1 MTKFRYMLAPLE
13 DFTGPSFRTLCYRHG
28 ADLTFTEMTR
38 TGALLRQN
46 KSTWQK
52 ILFNDDTPTQI
63 QLLINNEKILSE
75 FLKDFEPNKGFKGFN
90 FNFGCPSPKM
100 IQVGLGCA
108 MIKRIQKS
116 NTLVKT
122 VRDHGYP
129 VSIKMRLGMNR
140 FEKEKKA
147 YLNMIE
153 NVDADFFVVH
163 ARHGGQTYSDKPD
176 WTVFTECVKTG
187 KEIIANGDIKNK
199 EDVSKIREYDVKG
212 VMIGRSAIINPAI
225 FAELK
230 DEKIPTSQELKEEFL
245 EIAKSYNAQSK
256 HVDNIL
262 KFLSK
267 NNLKNEIKER

>member
-1 MTKFRYMLAPLE
+1 MLAPLE
-13 DFTGPSFRTLCYRHG
+13 DFTGPSFRTLCHKYG

-108 MIKRIQKS
+108 MIKRVNKANI
-116 NTLVKT
+116 LVKT
-122 VRDHGYP
+122 VQNHGYNC
-129 VSIKMRLGMNR
+129 SIKMRLGMNK
-140 FEKEKKA
+140 FEKEKKT
-147 YLNMIE
+147 YLNMIN

-163 ARHGGQTYSDKPD
+163 ARHGGESYNTKPD
-176 WTVFTECVKTG
+176 WDVFFECVKTG
-187 KEIIANGDIKNK
+187 KKIIANGDIKTK
-199 EDVSKIREYDVKG
+199 EDIEKIKMFDVNG
-212 VMIGRSAIINPAI
+212 VMIGRQAIINPSI
-225 FAELK
+225 FNELK
-230 DEKIPTSQELKEEFL
+230 GDNVPNYDEMKKEFIELSK
-245 EIAKSYNAQSK
+245 KYNAQQK
-256 HVDNIL
+256 HVDNVL

-267 NNLKNEIKER
+267 NQLKNEIKEK